1 MRALVTIARPEIQRL
16 MPFTRYRQNYHP
28 YFPIAPEET
37 FDPSNLSTVALSQPH
52 LFAAI
57 LTIASVDNTPNAE
70 VHSQCLAYT
79 RNLIADLI
87 YGGEGDVQAVEAL
100 LILAEWSTW
109 QHRLEVKSG
118 KSQEDRSAWMLVG
131 TAVRLGYLL
140 GLDQT
145 SFRKEEGEDPP
156 KDPPMELCRR
166 RLAWSGEV

>member
-1 MRALVTIARPEIQRL
+1 MHSS
-16 MPFTRYRQNYHP
+16 RYRQNYHP
-28 YFPIAPEET
+28 YFPIVPEET
-37 FDPSNLSTVALSQPH
+37 FDPTNLPTVALAQPH

-70 VHSQCLAYT
+70 IHSQCLAHT
-79 RNLIADLI
+79 RNLISDLI

-109 QHRLEVKSG
+109 QHRVEVKSG

-145 SFRKEEGEDPP
+145 SFRKEETEEPAMD
-156 KDPPMELCRR
+156 LCRG
-166 RLAWSGEV
+166 RLAWSGEFWILCFDKD